1 MLQLFCIKC
10 SQFLDEHKSLIVTS
24 LVVRAPV
31 QATPLVKAEAVQE
44 SEHSPNFP
52 IPSIQNLTLSPLNT
66 PLVSGNIQITDLSP
80 ANSLFRHLE

>member
-52 IPSIQNLTLSPLNT
+52 IPSIQNLALSLLNT
-66 PLVSGNIQITDLSP
+66 PLVSGNIQIKVYRPVPS
-80 ANSLFRHLE
+80 